1 MVPDMRVL
9 LGRLAVLPVLLA
21 TLSGCLSSPPPPAV
35 PGVDT
40 RGQPSLPVTV
50 PNLTGCGVIAQ
61 SDPPA
66 TPTKAE
72 DALPELSLPCLTAG
86 PPVDLARLSGRP
98 TVVNLWATW
107 CTPCREE
114 MPALQAAHVRYSDVQ
129 FLGVNTKDRADWAQ
143 EFLPLVNVRYP
154 QVVDADGRLLAT
166 LRSPGL
172 PVTVVLDRD
181 GRVAGRQIGKV
192 SAARLDQLIASARG

>member
-1 MVPDMRVL
+1 MVPELRVL
-9 LGRLAVLPVLLA
+9 PGLLLAVVLA
-21 TLSGCLSSPPPPAV
+21 TLSGCVSASSPPATPD
-35 PGVDT
+35 VDT

-50 PNLTGCGVIAQ
+50 PNLDGCGLIVK
-61 SDPPA
+61 SDQPA
-66 TPTKAE
+66 TPTKDE
-72 DALPELSLPCLTAG
+72 DTLPELTLPCLTPG
-86 PPVDLARLSGRP
+86 PSVDLAHLNGRP

-114 MPALQAAHVRYSDVQ
+114 MPALQAAHDRHRDVQ
-129 FLGVNTKDRADWAQ
+129 FLGVDTKDRADWAQ
-143 EFLPLVNVRYP
+143 EFLPLVKVRYP
-154 QVVDADGRLLAT
+154 QVVDADGRLLAI

-181 GRVAGRQIGKV
+181 GRVVGRQIGKV